1 MKLLSFG
8 IFICTATT
16 YRLREYPVVSSRAK
30 QKPKNP
36 DALADCTTYLF
47 GIISLVVYFFAVRGQ
62 SIPRKLVRV
71 GWSTPT
77 LEKGVLK
84 LYIPAQTGTEEA
96 SYAHT
101 HWAHHTICPLYKSVS
116 ARSLGLEEEFL
127 FFFHFPRNS
136 IIILHL

>member
-71 GWSTPT
+71 GWSIVF
-77 LEKGVLK
+77 LFSIFK
-84 LYIPAQTGTEEA
+84 
-96 SYAHT
+96 SYAH
-101 HWAHHTICPLYKSVS
+101 
-116 ARSLGLEEEFL
+116 LGERCL
-127 FFFHFPRNS
+127 F
-136 IIILHL
+136 